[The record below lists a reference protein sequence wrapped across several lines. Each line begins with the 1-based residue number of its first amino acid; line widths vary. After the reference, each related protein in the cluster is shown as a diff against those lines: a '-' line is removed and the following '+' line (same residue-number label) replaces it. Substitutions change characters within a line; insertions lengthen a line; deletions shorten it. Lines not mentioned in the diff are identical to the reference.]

1 MAHDQTQHRTT
12 ASLLVEARHQ
22 ARALAD
28 FPGPRPASLAE
39 AYAIQD
45 AAISAWPDRIAGWK
59 LARIGA
65 PHDMAHGVGRL
76 AGPIFAGLIQTAG
89 SSPVSVAVISGGYA
103 AIEAEYVLEIGETP
117 PARED
122 WTPERAVGLVSR
134 AYSGVELAGSP
145 YAGINQHGPAVT
157 AADFGNNAGL
167 VLGREIVDWRGR
179 LPGLRCA
186 VSIDGRVCGE
196 GGAAAI
202 PGGPLESLVFL
213 LNHLNQRGRTLQP
226 GDLVST
232 GAAAGVHAITPGQSA
247 RADFGSDGIIDCLAV
262 AAEPTR

>member
-1 MAHDQTQHRTT
+1 MT
-12 ASLLVEARHQ
+12 AALLVGARRE

-28 FPGPRPASLAE
+28 FPGPRPTSLAE

-45 AAISAWPDRIAGWK
+45 AAIAAWPDRVAGWK

-65 PHDMAHGVGRL
+65 PHDTIHGVGRL
-76 AGPIFAGLIQTAG
+76 AGPIFARRIRAAG
-89 SSPVSVAVISGGYA
+89 SRPVSVAVISGGYT

-117 PARED
+117 PSRD
-122 WTPERAVGLVSR
+122 RWTPEDAAGLVSR
-134 AYSGVELAGSP
+134 AFTGVEIAGSP

-167 VLGREIVDWRGR
+167 VIGQAISDWRER

-186 VSIDGRVCGE
+186 VSIDGQVRGD

-202 PGGPLESLVFL
+202 PGGPLASLAFL
-213 LNHLNQRGRTLQP
+213 LNHLHPRGRVLNT

-232 GAAAGVHAITPGQSA
+232 GAAAGVHPIITGQTA
-247 RADFGSDGIIDCLAV
+247 RADFGVDGVIDCLAI
-262 AAEPTR
+262 AAEPAP